1 MFVDRQD
8 FLYTFRSARRT
19 PLLTII
25 VIVALSVGIGLNA
38 GVFTIFSSLFFQPP
52 VTRDAASFVQLYPR
66 YEGWFTGAGQYSSFT
81 AEDYDAI
88 HEQSRTLAEAAA
100 WEPIGAM
107 LDDAH
112 QRSSATLVTCNY
124 FHVFGVERPLLGRF
138 FTSEEC
144 KPGTTAHV
152 AVLSEV
158 VWKYDY
164 ASDPQI
170 AGKVIHI
177 NHQPITVVGVVS
189 GDAMHLINGGGL
201 WMPYTLQPVFD
212 HGQNFFHN
220 ADYPWLS
227 IGGHLEPGVS
237 RSDAKADL
245 EIILHRRDRL
255 YLERKISTLDRKT
268 SLALTD
274 GSFIQNPQARA
285 KLTILMALIMG
296 PLSLILL
303 LACTNVTMLFLSR
316 SVIRRGETAIRLA
329 LGAGRMRLIRMLLLE
344 SLLTAALAGAISI
357 YLAYRVPSLIM
368 GMIDPT
374 EAKFVSLFVQPDWR
388 VFSFM
393 AALVLVAT
401 IVSAMAPMRE
411 SFRLDLVTA
420 LKGREGSATMRSRTT
435 SALIVAQLAM
445 SFVLLAAAVLFGRI
459 PAKVANLDPG
469 FNTRQTMTV
478 PLEINLPPY
487 TRTSAQAFYRSLETR
502 ILQVPAVQSLAYAS
516 LEPFRQAPPSEIRVA
531 GQSKGQGH
539 PASVDDV
546 SPDFFSTFGISFL
559 KGRSF
564 QSSDVSGDNRAQI
577 AIVSE
582 ASARTFWN
590 GKDPL
595 GKTVVTQDNQTLVV
609 VGVAR
614 DTLSEQYGVVDGP
627 RLYTLRDPQ
636 SLDGNLFVRFEGDA
650 APVSAAIASAVKAL
664 DASQVVDA
672 PETVQKRLEDVAV
685 EMTSLAKIILFMAAI
700 AVVLAITGIY
710 GVLSFAINQRTREF
724 GIQMV
729 LGATRQ
735 SIFRSVILRGIRQI
749 AVGLLCGV
757 ALAMPA
763 AWVFARM
770 IVKNSPVRI
779 DAFDPIT
786 YGISA
791 IILLVVSLAA
801 MYLPA
806 FRATQVDPIEAL
818 RND

>member
-1 MFVDRQD
+1 MLVDRQD
-8 FLYTFRSARRT
+8 FLYAFRSARRT
-19 PLLTII
+19 PLLTIV
-25 VIVALSVGIGLNA
+25 VIIALSVGIGLNA
-38 GVFTIFSSLFFQPP
+38 GVFTILNSFLFQPP

-66 YEGWFTGAGQYSSFT
+66 YEGWFTGTGQYSSFT

-88 HEQSRTLAEAAA
+88 REQSRTLAEAAA
-100 WEPIGAM
+100 WKTIGAM
-107 LDDAH
+107 HDDAH
-112 QRSSATLVTCNY
+112 QRGTASLVTCNY
-124 FHVFGVERPLLGRF
+124 FHVFGVDRPLLGRF

-144 KPGTTAHV
+144 KPGTTALV
-152 AVLSEV
+152 AVLNEV

-170 AGKVIHI
+170 VGKVIHI
-177 NHQPITVVGVVS
+177 NHQPITVVGVTS
-189 GDAMHLINGGGL
+189 GDAVHLISGGGL

-212 HGQNFFHN
+212 HGMNLFHN
-220 ADYPWLS
+220 ADQPWLS
-227 IGGHLEPGVS
+227 IGGHLRPGIS
-237 RSDAKADL
+237 RSDAKAEL
-245 EIILHRRDRL
+245 ETILHQRDRQ
-255 YLERKISTLDRKT
+255 YVNRKSSAVDRKT
-268 SLALTD
+268 SLVLTD
-274 GSFIQNPQARA
+274 GSFIQTPQARA

-329 LGAGRMRLIRMLLLE
+329 LGAGRTRLIRMLLLE
-344 SLLTAALAGAISI
+344 SLLTAALAGAVSI

-368 GMIDPT
+368 GMIDPP
-374 EAKFVSLFVQPDWR
+374 EAKFISLFVQPDWR
-388 VFSFM
+388 VFFFM
-393 AALVLVAT
+393 AALVLAAT
-401 IVSAMAPMRE
+401 VISALAPMRE

-445 SFVLLAAAVLFGRI
+445 SFVLLASAVLFGRLPSQI
-459 PAKVANLDPG
+459 AHMDAG
-469 FNTRQTMTV
+469 FETRHVMAV
-478 PLEINLPPY
+478 PTDIHLPPY
-487 TRTSAQAFYRSLETR
+487 TESSARTFYHSLEAR
-502 ILQVPAVQSLAYAS
+502 ILEIPHVQSLAYES
-516 LEPFRQAPPSEIRVA
+516 MEPFSQTPPSEIRVA
-531 GQSKGQGH
+531 GQSKGRGH
-539 PASVDDV
+539 PASMDNV
-546 SPDFFSTFGISFL
+546 SPDFFTTFGISL
-559 KGRSF
+559 IHGRAFSG
-564 QSSDVSGDNRAQI
+564 SDLSGDKNAQV
-577 AIVSE
+577 AVVS
-582 ASARTFWN
+582 AAFAKAFWN
-590 GKDPL
+590 SEDPL
-595 GKTVVTQDNQTLVV
+595 GKIVVTPDDKRLVV

-614 DTLSEQYGVVDGP
+614 DTLSEQYGIVDGP

-636 SLDGNLFVRFEGDA
+636 SLDGNLFVRFDGDP

-664 DASQVVDA
+664 DANQVVDA
-672 PETVQKRLEDVAV
+672 PETIQKNLEDVAV
-685 EMTSLAKIILFMAAI
+685 AMTSLAKIILFMAAI

-710 GVLSFAINQRTREF
+710 GVLSFAINQRMREF

-735 SIFRSVILRGIRQI
+735 EVFRSVMVRGIRQI
-749 AVGLLCGV
+749 AIGLLCGV

-763 AWVFARM
+763 AWVFTRM

-791 IILLVVSLAA
+791 SILLIVSLAA